1 MFKELKIIPQIIP
14 ALLAATLF
22 GASTPLAKLLVGD
35 MDPWLLAGILYFGS
49 GMGLLGVL
57 GLQALRTK
65 SFPVFPNKKD
75 LLWLA
80 GATFFGGI
88 LGPVLLMKGLSMTTA
103 STSSLL
109 LNMEGVL
116 TSCIAWIVFKEHYD
130 RRIVLGMLAIVVGG
144 VILSWLPAGEVSM
157 NSGSFFILGACLC
170 WGIDNNLTRMVSAN
184 DAVLM
189 TTLKSVVA
197 GSTNLLLVLSL
208 GRSLP
213 ALSAIA
219 WGALLGFLGYGL
231 SIVCFV
237 LSLRAIGT
245 SRTGAYFSA
254 APFVGAALS
263 LLLFKNEISFQFILA
278 ALFMGWGIWLHLT
291 EVHDHEHEHEPLYH
305 SHEHTHDEHH
315 QHEHSSEEGLEKKH
329 THYHRHEKMRHKHPH
344 FPDIH
349 HRHSHHD
356 TL

>member
-1 MFKELKIIPQIIP
+1 MFKELKMIHQIMP
-14 ALLAATLF
+14 ALFAATLF
-22 GASTPLAKLLVGD
+22 GASTPLAKVLIGE
-35 MDPWLLAGILYFGS
+35 MDSWILAGILYFGS
-49 GMGLLGVL
+49 GIGLLAISAVQSL
-57 GLQALRTK
+57 KAK
-65 SFPVFPNKKD
+65 SLPVFPNKKD
-75 LLWLA
+75 FFWLM

-88 LGPVLLMKGLSMTTA
+88 LGPVFLMKGLSLTTA

-130 RRIVLGMLAIVVGG
+130 RRIVLGMMAIIMGG
-144 VILSWLPAGEVSM
+144 MILSWSSAGEFSLS
-157 NSGSFFILGACLC
+157 SGSFFILGACLC

-184 DAVLM
+184 DAVLI

-197 GSTNLLLVLSL
+197 GSTNLILALSL

-213 ALSAIA
+213 AAGPLA

-254 APFVGAALS
+254 APFVGATLS
-263 LLLFKNEISFQFILA
+263 LFLFKNELSLQFILA
-278 ALFMGWGIWLHLT
+278 AGFMGWGLWLHVT
-291 EVHDHEHEHEPLYH
+291 EIHNHEHEHEPLYH
-305 SHEHTHDEHH
+305 SHEHTHDDEHH
-315 QHEHSSEEGLEKKH
+315 QHEHLPAESFGKKH
-329 THYHRHEKMRHKHPH
+329 THYHQHEKMRHQHSH

-349 HRHSHHD
+349 HRH
-356 TL
+356 